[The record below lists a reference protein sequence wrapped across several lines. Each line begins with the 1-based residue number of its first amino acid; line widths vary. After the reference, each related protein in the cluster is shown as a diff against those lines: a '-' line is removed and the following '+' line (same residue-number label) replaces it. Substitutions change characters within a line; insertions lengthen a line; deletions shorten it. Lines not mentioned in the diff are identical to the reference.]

1 MFHGSNTT
9 TSSHPASKSHATKP
23 RHDRICRI
31 VQRNVARVACECARE
46 AAGPTT
52 PSHPIRPWRRAA

>member
-9 TSSHPASKSHATKP
+9 TTARSISKSHTTLS
-23 RHDRICRI
+23 RHDRICRV
-31 VQRNVARVACECARE
+31 VQRGVARVACECARE
-46 AAGPTT
+46 AAGPGT